1 MIPRIQSAAKVWVIL
16 FLLCVTVFAQSN
28 AVAYQHEAHHST
40 EHCCL
45 LCHVGPLPFLQ
56 VAVASALAPV
66 FRTVWLAP
74 GPELESVREA
84 VNPTPSSRAPPRCP
98 VQTS

>member
-1 MIPRIQSAAKVWVIL
+1 MILRLKSAPKLWIIL
-16 FLLCVTVFAQSN
+16 FVLCLTAIAQSN
-28 AVAYQHEAHHST
+28 AVALQHEAHHST

-56 VAVASALAPV
+56 VSVVSARAPV

-74 GPELESVREA
+74 SPESESVREA
-84 VNPTPSSRAPPRCP
+84 AGPIRSSRAPPHAA
-98 VQTS
+98 VAA